1 MTEYFCTLPALGLAA
16 ALVWALWKGFE
27 AAAKGRISPV
37 VRFYALLLPGILLVL
52 PVNLLQIQPLPTVI
66 TGTALPAA
74 GIPLG
79 GNALAPGMAEGG
91 FSLDVFLPAAE
102 ILWMSAALGL
112 FLFRLGKV
120 VWLSRWLRRTAR
132 PSPEGEAALRRIA
145 GEKCRTPVL
154 CSDKIATPLTMGL
167 FRPVILL
174 PDREIDEKDMEYA
187 LLHEWQH
194 CRCRDLWVKGFLFGA
209 ACIQWWNPLGW
220 ILVREGERLCEE
232 ACDQRVTGTMSR
244 EELRLYGLAILNLLG
259 KNFPGTAALSGGG
272 KNLERRLKQM
282 MNGKATKKSILAAA
296 ILAALALGCGGTVLA
311 ASLVPEEPAPEK
323 TMVQE
328 KKSAN
333 ASPEE
338 PKLVEAESGSPEV
351 VEAASE
357 PEKVPDNGGF
367 GDPKLVEA
375 PASDS
380 PDSVQAASEQE
391 KAPDSSDSEYPKL
404 AEAPALDL
412 DWTVTG
418 EVTTDLDSEEGTR
431 LRIQHENGSE
441 ISYVIEQ
448 NNN

>member
-1 MTEYFCTLPALGLAA
+1 M
-16 ALVWALWKGFE
+16 
-27 AAAKGRISPV
+27 
-37 VRFYALLLPGILLVL
+37 
-52 PVNLLQIQPLPTVI
+52 
-66 TGTALPAA
+66 
-74 GIPLG
+74 
-79 GNALAPGMAEGG
+79 APGMAEGG

-244 EELRLYGLAILNLLG
+244 EERRLYGLAILNLLG

-311 ASLVPEEPAPEK
+311 ASLVLRNRLPKRRWFRRKNRQTPAPRNPNWLK
-323 TMVQE
+323 RSPVRRRLWKRPPNQ
-328 KKSAN
+328 KKFRTTA
-333 ASPEE
+333 
-338 PKLVEAESGSPEV
+338 VSGTPNWLKRRPPIRRTACKRPPNKRKPRT
-351 VEAASE
+351 AAIPST
-357 PEKVPDNGGF
+357 PNWLKRR
-367 GDPKLVEA
+367 LLT
-375 PASDS
+375 S
-380 PDSVQAASEQE
+380 
-391 KAPDSSDSEYPKL
+391 
-404 AEAPALDL
+404 
-412 DWTVTG
+412 TG
-418 EVTTDLDSEEGTR
+418 QLPGK
-431 LRIQHENGSE
+431 
-441 ISYVIEQ
+441 
-448 NNN
+448 